1 MFRILKISKEN
12 EIKEGMG
19 RIHKLE
25 YYEMNSKRSIV
36 GVRKGRNVTLQKKR
50 LKEWHF
56 LGDQEIDR
64 KEPCNVVDVNFI
76 EMSQDDVKW
85 RNSEE

>member
-50 LKEWHF
+50 LKE
-56 LGDQEIDR
+56 
-64 KEPCNVVDVNFI
+64 
-76 EMSQDDVKW
+76 
-85 RNSEE
+85 